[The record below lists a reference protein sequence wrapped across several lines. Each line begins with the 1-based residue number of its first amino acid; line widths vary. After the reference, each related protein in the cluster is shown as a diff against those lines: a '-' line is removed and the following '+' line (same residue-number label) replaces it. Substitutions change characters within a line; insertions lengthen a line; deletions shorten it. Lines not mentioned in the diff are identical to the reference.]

1 MFFDSVIEFWRSLSY
16 NKDSAGLKPAAEFLS
31 RTGAIL
37 EERRKIDMYCTNC
50 GKELPDGASVCDEC
64 ARPPAAR
71 MPDRKIQPEDTVLTW
86 IISPFQAEKPR
97 MGSRIPGRENSY
109 GQQDPYGQQ
118 NAYDY
123 DQQNPY
129 RNSQYGGRRDPE
141 GHTGLAIAGFVL
153 GIIGIC
159 SCCIPIL
166 SIPIGVLGLIFS
178 INRPE
183 ILLPRTCHRGRRLNV
198 IAIVLGILMI
208 LVVLVSDDHYIH
220 YYWNLYDY

>member
-64 ARPPAAR
+64 GTPTGSQDARQENTAR
-71 MPDRKIQPEDTVLTW
+71 GHRPYMDYQPFSGGETTYGQQD
-86 IISPFQAEKPR
+86 
-97 MGSRIPGRENSY
+97 SRQENSY

-178 INRPE
+178 I
-183 ILLPRTCHRGRRLNV
+183 IGLKSSYRGLAIAGVVLNV